1 MNTVRS
7 EWIKLRTVTVHWVLA
22 IIGLVFPI
30 VVTALVSTFGEVEF
44 DLQSDELSSLIAGLT
59 IVSAMLFGA
68 LAAISVTAEFAHNT
82 IRPTYAATPK
92 RVRVVIAKLAVN
104 TAFVGFL
111 TAFVVAASWGAASLI
126 LAARDGSVSL
136 SDNGVLPSL
145 IAVCVHSVIV
155 SWFAFGL
162 GMIIRNSPATVT
174 IFLLWPLLLE
184 NLIGVVL
191 TLIGWDGATKWL
203 PYGAGITA
211 TVAEDESDVLGRP
224 NGLIYF
230 AVVSLAI
237 VAVGAWSNERRDA

>member
-7 EWIKLRTVTVHWVLA
+7 EWIKLRTVNVHWILA
-22 IIGLVFPI
+22 IIGVAFPI
-30 VVTALVSTFGEVEF
+30 VISVLVAVFGTVDSGF
-44 DLQSDELSSLIAGLT
+44 QADELSSLIAGLT

-68 LAAISVTAEFAHNT
+68 LAAISITAEFAHST
-82 IRPTYAATPK
+82 IRPSYAATPK
-92 RVRVVIAKLAVN
+92 RLRVVLAKMTVN
-104 TAFVGFL
+104 TAFVAVL
-111 TAFVVAASWGAASLI
+111 TAFVVAVSWVVASLI
-126 LAARDGSVSL
+126 LSSRGASLSL
-136 SDNGVLPSL
+136 SDDGVLPSL
-145 IAVCVHSVIV
+145 ISVCVHSVIV

-162 GMIIRNSPATVT
+162 GLIIRNSPATVT

-184 NLIGVVL
+184 NLIGLVL

-203 PYGAGITA
+203 PYNAGITA
-211 TVAEDESDVLGRP
+211 TVAHDDADVLGRP